1 MKNQRAL
8 SRLSSWLESHKR
20 ELLKLLVFEESIE
33 RLELIDCTL
42 RQSDEWMSEWKA
54 KNPSLALWLSAP
66 DESNRNAVV
75 KLCLSTKDSH
85 ALTERNECR
94 LKLSEIE
101 GLANDGK
108 SMKILLR
115 SERSEYAYRLWEI
128 PDPQPSGSEFPSAFV
143 RRLKVL
149 GKWIEVFGYP
159 SRLERLV
166 TRINLWLALGDDC
179 HDYKAPF
186 HNSEGHMGEGCFTD
200 EYFDKV
206 YAIGCLAELLLKT
219 KSSDESELLSI
230 VESNRNLYFS
240 NLEDLKHEYFYRHDE
255 PVEPRRS
262 EKKLRCGSC
271 CESYPWNGE
280 YPYRCPKCEADKR
293 ERDNVTVSKS
303 AEIKHVGATEPGK
316 ARRGRLPKGEQ
327 AILKAQFMATIREH
341 PTMVDS
347 PGVLASSLR
356 MSESTVRRWI
366 NKEREKYARL
376 SRRGDAE

>member
-54 KNPSLALWLSAP
+54 KNPSLAPWLSAP

-85 ALTERNECR
+85 ALTERNKCR
-94 LKLSEIE
+94 SKLREIE
-101 GLANDGK
+101 GL
-108 SMKILLR
+108 SSTIVRVEESIL
-115 SERSEYAYRLWEI
+115 SEHWKRLWGI

-179 HDYKAPF
+179 HDYKAPI
-186 HNSEGHMGEGCFTD
+186 HKSEGHMVEGCFTD
-200 EYFDKV
+200 EYRDKV
-206 YAIGCLAELLLKT
+206 YVIGCLAELLLKT

-230 VESNRNLYFS
+230 VESNRNLYFT
-240 NLEDLKHEYFYRHDE
+240 NLDDLRWEYLQNHEK
-255 PVEPRRS
+255 PVEP
-262 EKKLRCGSC
+262 ELKPTDAWCGVCLASFTWDGQLPC
-271 CESYPWNGE
+271 
-280 YPYRCPKCEADKR
+280 RCPKCEGEKR
-293 ERDNVTVSKS
+293 DRDNVTVSKS
-303 AEIKHVGATEPGK
+303 AEIKNVGATEPGK

-366 NKEREKYARL
+366 NEEREKYARL
-376 SRRGDAE
+376 RRRGDAE